1 MVFRFQQPRLLQ
13 QSQAPETPQP
23 GTAEQM
29 LGALLS
35 GTVEGGIQDFTKR
48 RSGRKIE
55 EILSDPNLDEG
66 QKISKLSTTPGI
78 RPQDIQNVA
87 QNLQFQ
93 QQLGAKQQQT
103 TISPQGLRAI
113 QKAQTGEELTAEDF
127 INVPENEIKIALRAQ
142 ETAGVTGGEIQKEFL
157 KSNIKFGEELASKTA
172 EAKRLSRGLDV
183 LEDLVRSGSTD
194 NKIRNFLGQNENLRW
209 LMDPG
214 SVAFLSGIKDQFA
227 DFKET
232 FGARPTQYEA
242 KIFEKGLP
250 SLMASRE
257 GKLAAVFMQ
266 KAKREAFIAKKKAFD
281 EINKEVGFKPTTG
294 DFKQR
299 VEEKADREV
308 DKIYDKLKTKLFGLI
323 EKQKKVSPKNVLLK
337 NEATGETLEVPKGSI
352 KKFEKFGWSRM
363 R

>member
-1 MVFRFQQPRLLQ
+1 MVFSIPEDTRNQIGEAFGQGISSGMEQGRLDRKQQMDAQRIGEILS
-13 QSQAPETPQP
+13 QSDLPPN
-23 GTAEQM
+23 EQIN
-29 LGALLS
+29 A
-35 GTVEGGIQDFTKR
+35 
-48 RSGRKIE
+48 
-55 EILSDPNLDEG
+55 ILSDP
-66 QKISKLSTTPGI
+66 GI
-78 RPQDIQNVA
+78 DPQTKKASI

-93 QQLGAKQQQT
+93 QTLGQKQEQT
-103 TISPQGLRAI
+103 IISPQGLRAI
-113 QKAQTGEELTAEDF
+113 QKSQEGEDLVAEDL
-127 INVPENEIKIALRAQ
+127 IGLPENEVKIALRAQ

-157 KSNIKFGEELASKTA
+157 KSNIKFGEELSDKTS

-183 LEDLVRSGSTD
+183 LEDLVRSRSTD

-266 KAKREAFIAKKKAFD
+266 QAKRKAFIAKKEAFD
-281 EINKEVGFKPTTG
+281 KINKEVNFKPTTG
-294 DFKQR
+294 DFRQK
-299 VEEKADREV
+299 VEAEADKEI
-308 DKIYDKLKTKLFGLI
+308 DKIYDNLKTKLFGLI
-323 EKQKKVSPKNVLLK
+323 EKQQVTTRGNVLLK
-337 NEATGETLEVPKGSI
+337 NESTGETLEVPKGSI